1 MASCSSPVLFAGLP
15 VRSSLAAW
23 SALDAAKYAEP
34 TGYGY
39 LGALRPDDDEDSAEE
54 DDPYEYDEATRPRA
68 TPATLSSAS
77 RSAWPSLAGSR
88 TPRAG
93 ASCR

>member
-54 DDPYEYDEATRPRA
+54 DGPYEYDAGD
-68 TPATLSSAS
+68 TPEGD
-77 RSAWPSLAGSR
+77 AGD
-88 TPRAG
+88 P
-93 ASCR
+93 